1 MSKMQVEKITAPT
14 MADAMKEVKR
24 RLGDE
29 AVILET
35 RTRVARR
42 WWGLRKNE
50 YVEVTAGL
58 GVNVP
63 PRRSNAAA
71 APTRKPPAPVQ
82 RSVQVPPN
90 VVRDLTGAARAYG
103 TARNGNA
110 GAGSTAVA
118 EAPAQAPGKALL
130 QTPAAQSVAMMSFTG
145 ELNELKSIVKQLVG
159 EVRHRSTPQVPDE
172 LFEHYMEL
180 INHEVSEE
188 LATDVVRRVQQNA
201 KPEQLANAEW
211 VRERIVEQIE
221 KIVPVSGPIER
232 RKPVGPH
239 IVALIGP
246 TGVGKTT
253 TVAKLAANLKLR
265 ERKSVGLITID
276 TYRIA
281 AIDQLRKYAELIG
294 VVLQVVSSP
303 EDIAAAIEAMSDCE
317 YVLIDTAGR
326 SPSDALKLNELKR
339 FLDAANPDEIHLVLS
354 TTCGKASAQM
364 AIERFGPLGVDKV
377 ICTKVDE
384 AAQLGVLLSVCR
396 KLNKGLSY
404 ITTGQDVPDDIEVT
418 QAKRLARLILGDR

>member
-14 MADAMKEVKR
+14 IADAMKEVKR

-35 RTRVARR
+35 RTRTTRR

-50 YVEVTAGL
+50 YVEVTAGK
-58 GVNVP
+58 GMNVP
-63 PRRSNAAA
+63 PRRNGAA
-71 APTRKPPAPVQ
+71 APTRKPATPVQ
-82 RSVQVPPN
+82 RAVQVPPN
-90 VVRDLTGAARAYG
+90 GVVRDIGAAQRAYG
-103 TARNGNA
+103 SSSNGH
-110 GAGSTAVA
+110 GGVAVA
-118 EAPAQAPGKALL
+118 VPGKALL
-130 QTPAAQSVAMMSFTG
+130 ETPAAQSVAMMNFSG
-145 ELNELKSIVKQLVG
+145 ELTQLRDMVKQLVG
-159 EVRHRSTPQVPDE
+159 EVRQRSAPQVPDE

-180 INHEVSEE
+180 IRAEVCEE

-201 KPEQLANAEW
+201 RPEQLANAEW

-221 KIVPVSGPIER
+221 KIVPVSGPIQR

-294 VVLQVVSSP
+294 VVLQVVGSP
-303 EDIAAAIEAMSDCE
+303 EEIGKAIEAMGDCE
-317 YVLIDTAGR
+317 YILIDTAGR
-326 SPSDALKLNELKR
+326 SPTDALKLNELKR
-339 FLDAANPDEIHLVLS
+339 FLDAAKADEIHLVLS
-354 TTCGKASAQM
+354 TTCGQASAQM

-418 QAKRLARLILGDR
+418 QAKRLARLILGDRS